1 MHHAIYHTIYI
12 YILMYSPL
20 YIYIYMYISYSR
32 LFLELKFLGLGP
44 QVARPKPTAAPW
56 RSPVSVI
63 GSSGVTQDFLSQW
76 WALPQKVK
84 TYLGHGKEEYIYIY
98 DIMCGGC
105 TLQIK
110 PRGLPGWLNHGMVRL
125 IFEKET
131 VQ

>member
-1 MHHAIYHTIYI
+1 
-12 YILMYSPL
+12 MYSPL
-20 YIYIYMYISYSR
+20 YIYICTYLTPGCS
-32 LFLELKFLGLGP
+32 LELKFLGLSP

-98 DIMCGGC
+98 IYDIMCGGC
-105 TLQIK
+105 KLQIK